1 MGHIHLATL
10 PATPRWKE
18 VGELLSSGA
27 PAEEVIAASAH
38 AAEAELAVATRS
50 PVLAEAV
57 RLLSMLP
64 QAARAPAFGEALRGL
79 GLKVPDEPLHADL
92 TFGLATAVDS
102 TTHDTDSCDD
112 FGGIVRRALL
122 GTLNATIGAQLP
134 DPFAAEP
141 GDVRAS
147 VAHLGGSAE
156 FPRVV
161 RLFFGTLVADTLA
174 YWLDRILAAHVG
186 PGRRFPTTA
195 ERAAFDRAL
204 FQCCT
209 DSTRFI
215 RELSGAWYART
226 LYRDGTITLPRAS
239 AFTKLAFRRT
249 LEQLGRKREIHA

>member
-18 VGELLSSGA
+18 VAELLSSGA
-27 PAEEVIAASAH
+27 PAEDVIAASAY
-38 AAEAELAVATRS
+38 AAEAELAVATSS

-79 GLKVPDEPLHADL
+79 GLTVPDEPLLADL

-102 TTHDTDSCDD
+102 TTRDTDSRDD
-112 FGGIVRRALL
+112 FGGMVRRALL
-122 GTLNATIGAQLP
+122 GTLNATIGAKLL

-147 VAHLGGSAE
+147 VAHLGSSTE
-156 FPRVV
+156 FPRVA
-161 RLFFGTLVADTLA
+161 RLFFGTLIADMLA
-174 YWLDRILAAHVG
+174 YWLDRILAADVG

-195 ERAAFDRAL
+195 ERSSFDRTL
-204 FQCCT
+204 FHCCT

-239 AFTKLAFRRT
+239 AFAELAFRRT
-249 LEQLGRKREIHA
+249 LEQLGRKRTIHA